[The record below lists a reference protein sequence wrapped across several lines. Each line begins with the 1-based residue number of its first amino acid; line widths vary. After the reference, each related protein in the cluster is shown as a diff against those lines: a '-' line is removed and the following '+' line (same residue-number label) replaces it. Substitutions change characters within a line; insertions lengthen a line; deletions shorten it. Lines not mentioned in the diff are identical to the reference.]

1 VIMIGEMRDKET
13 ARIAIEASLTG
24 HLVLSTL
31 HTNSAPETLVRLS
44 EMEMDPYNFAD
55 ALLGILAQRLARRLC
70 DSCKTPYHPSEQ
82 EFADLVRFYDPYWF
96 AEHRLESYS
105 PVTTLMRKG
114 GCEKC
119 SGTGYRGRIAL
130 HEMIVGT
137 ERMKTAIKKA
147 IPVEEIRVIAIQDG
161 MRTLL
166 MDGVQKIFQGLTDLS
181 QVLKVCASQRI
192 DMQECSMES
201 NKVVDIRL
209 KEMGR
214 MPSVQAG

>member
-1 VIMIGEMRDKET
+1 M
-13 ARIAIEASLTG
+13 
-24 HLVLSTL
+24 
-31 HTNSAPETLVRLS
+31 
-44 EMEMDPYNFAD
+44 
-55 ALLGILAQRLARRLC
+55 
-70 DSCKTPYHPSEQ
+70 
-82 EFADLVRFYDPYWF
+82 
-96 AEHRLESYS
+96 ESYS
-105 PVTTLMRKG
+105 PETTLMKKK

-181 QVLKVCASQRI
+181 QVLKVCASQKI
-192 DMQECSMES
+192 DMQECSVES
-201 NKVVDIRL
+201 SKVVDIRP
-209 KEMGR
+209 KEIGR
-214 MPSVQAG
+214 MPSAHAG